1 MLHMD
6 GLYQE
11 SVDLVYQSMER
22 TPGFPQWREESLFLL
37 VENFIALKDHFQA
50 EYTLDFIEKNPVGNE
65 SLQRAAD
72 LRQILAETPEK
83 EEEQELKME
92 AFKSLRIEELPAVE
106 LPEEEGE
113 EMNLGLKNFP
123 DIQEVEMEEEEEAL
137 IEEASEDEQLNN
149 DVESDKGEDNE

>member
-1 MLHMD
+1 
-6 GLYQE
+6 
-11 SVDLVYQSMER
+11 
-22 TPGFPQWREESLFLL
+22 
-37 VENFIALKDHFQA
+37 
-50 EYTLDFIEKNPVGNE
+50 
-65 SLQRAAD
+65 
-72 LRQILAETPEK
+72 
-83 EEEQELKME
+83 
-92 AFKSLRIEELPAVE
+92 LRIEELPAVE